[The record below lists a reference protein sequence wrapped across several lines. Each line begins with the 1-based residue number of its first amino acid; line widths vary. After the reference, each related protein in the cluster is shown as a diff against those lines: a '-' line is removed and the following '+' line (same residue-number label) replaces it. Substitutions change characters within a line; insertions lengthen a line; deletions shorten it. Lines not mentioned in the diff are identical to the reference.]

1 MMRNDKRAD
10 RIAGATLIA
19 VSVGIVLAMALHPTR
34 LGDTANIMRVHAILD
49 LLAIGAAYGL
59 FHMALRRG
67 VDRPAVL
74 AGCVF
79 YAVALVANLGAT
91 VVNGFVL
98 PQLADAG
105 GDLTGLLRSA
115 RAIDQTLA
123 AMGVIGTGAAFLLW
137 SLGLLRDGPRAAAL
151 VGGFGIVVGTAP
163 ALLLAAGE
171 LRLDKHGALLVYAAQ
186 AGWMALI
193 GGMLWTGQDWAKA
206 APEGTAAPPG

>member
-1 MMRNDKRAD
+1 MNHDKRAD

-19 VSVGIVLAMALHPTR
+19 SSVGIVFAMVHHPTR
-34 LGDTANIMRVHAILD
+34 LGDTANIMQVHAVLD
-49 LLAIGAAYGL
+49 LLAIAAAYGL

-67 VDRPAVL
+67 LDRPAVL

-105 GDLTGLLRSA
+105 GDLTNLLQA
-115 RAIDQTLA
+115 TRAIDQTLA
-123 AMGVIGTGAAFLLW
+123 VMGVVAAGAAFLLW
-137 SLGLLRDGPRAAAL
+137 SLAFLWDARRAIVAVGVLGILAGIAPVLL
-151 VGGFGIVVGTAP
+151 I
-163 ALLLAAGE
+163 AAGE

-186 AGWMALI
+186 ASWVALI
-193 GGMLWTGQDWAKA
+193 GGLLWKGHDWAKV
-206 APEGTAAPPG
+206 PHD